1 MEFFVPY
8 VWTLVLQWNTKVV
21 IYGRGGGGIFFW
33 AQKESISGRK
43 RNAISGRKRNA
54 ISGRKRNAISGA
66 KEVDFWAQKKSIS
79 GRKKAISGR

>member
-21 IYGRGGGGIFFW
+21 IYGRGRNFFLGAKGVDFW
-33 AQKESISGRK
+33 AQKERDFW
-43 RNAISGRKRNA
+43 AQ
-54 ISGRKRNAISGA
+54 
-66 KEVDFWAQKKSIS
+66 KERDYWAQKERDFWAQKKSIS